1 MMRRTNSGIS
11 LETLRRLP
19 NYSGMA
25 RMRDCFAKA
34 WKRPVQPRAGYGIVA
49 GQGTEEAGKMHQVG
63 RSLAVFGGW
72 GAPRMAAPAFV
83 ASK

>member
-1 MMRRTNSGIS
+1 MMCRMDSGIS
-11 LETLRRLP
+11 LETLRRFP
-19 NYSGMA
+19 NY
-25 RMRDCFAKA
+25 RDVERVRDRFDDP

-49 GQGTEEAGKMHQVG
+49 GQGTEEASETHQVG
-63 RSLAVFGGW
+63 RSLADFDGW